1 MREHKSEEILMMF
14 SLGPVQEFIAQ
25 ARRTRDLWFGS
36 YLLSELS
43 IAGAQKFQELGGRL
57 VFPVMV
63 IDTNS
68 EQVEKISAPN
78 KILGI
83 MNTDQPSKIAWQ
95 VRRAIQGKWKE
106 YARAAEEK
114 IGRIINIRTWDR
126 QVSDL
131 LEFQAAWTAMEGLHY
146 DEALS
151 KTEQLLAARKTLRDF
166 KQNDPGAMYGEKK
179 SSLDGGRESVWI
191 NHNRN
196 IGRLLRL
203 GIKEYE
209 TLDAISVIKRLS
221 LILHPD
227 QERFLSV
234 CETAFLP
241 FQDQIRDVTFIGSA
255 VNDYLHTVNELLGK
269 ENLKTI
275 NKLDSNSYDARLFY
289 ERRIGDYLE
298 ECVMVPKEHQE
309 NLKDSIANEL
319 ERMYV
324 QLEKK
329 SRDHQFNFV
338 RPTPYYAFLIADGD
352 RMGEHLRNIK
362 DEQSHIHFSQALS
375 RFALQAAKI
384 MKNHQGQ
391 LVYGG
396 GDDVMAYLPV
406 HTCLNAANEL
416 RESFIE
422 ILGSVI
428 SAPTLSV
435 GIVITH
441 MLEPLEEVRR
451 MAHEAERQAKKT
463 RNALEVHFHKRGG
476 GDLMKVALPFK
487 DNPVEQ
493 MKVLHEYKE
502 FFSAQFAYELRRT
515 YQSYKEMATGS
526 AWLSDPKLLA
536 ELLWMEIERLAFKKK
551 PESIDKATFKKQ
563 WIPKLK
569 ELYDTETEPLERL
582 RILAEQLI
590 LTIHLEKVGTTYEET
605 TASKTS

>member
-1 MREHKSEEILMMF
+1 MQEHKSEEILMMF
-14 SLGPVQEFIAQ
+14 SIGPVQEFIAQ

-43 IAGAQKFQELGGRL
+43 IAGARKFRELGGRL
-57 VFPVMV
+57 VFPAMV
-63 IDTNS
+63 TVTNS
-68 EQVEKISAPN
+68 KQVEKMSAPN

-83 MNTDQPSKIAWQ
+83 MDTDQPSKIAWQ

-131 LEFQAAWTAMEGLHY
+131 LEFQAAWTAMQGLNY

-151 KTEQLLAARKTLRDF
+151 RTEQLLAARKTLRDF

-191 NHNRN
+191 NHDRN
-196 IGRLLRL
+196 IERLLRL
-203 GIKEYE
+203 GIKEHE

-255 VNDYLHTVNELLGK
+255 VTDYLHTVNELLGK
-269 ENLKTI
+269 ENLKPA

-289 ERRIGDYLE
+289 ERRIEDYLE
-298 ECVMVPKEHQE
+298 ECVMVPKERKE

-319 ERMYV
+319 EQMYV
-324 QLEKK
+324 QLEEK
-329 SRDHQFNFV
+329 SRDHQFDFV
-338 RPTPYYAFLIADGD
+338 RPTPYYAFLVADGD

-362 DEQSHIHFSQALS
+362 DEQSHIEFSTALS
-375 RFALQAAKI
+375 RFALEAVKI
-384 MKNHQGQ
+384 MKKHQGQ

-406 HTCLNAANEL
+406 HTCLDAANEL
-416 RESFIE
+416 RKAFIDKM
-422 ILGSVI
+422 GSVI
-428 SAPTLSV
+428 SNPTLSV
-435 GIVITH
+435 GIVIAH
-441 MLEPLEEVRR
+441 MLEPLEEVRH
-451 MAHEAERQAKKT
+451 MAHEAERQAKRT
-463 RNALEVHFHKRGG
+463 RNALAVHFHKRGG
-476 GDLMKVALPFK
+476 GDLIKVAMPF
-487 DNPVEQ
+487 DLHPVEQ
-493 MKVLHEYKE
+493 MKALRDHKV
-502 FFSAQFAYELRRT
+502 FFSAQFAYELRSM
-515 YQSYKEMATGS
+515 YQSYEEMAKGS
-526 AWLSDPKLLA
+526 SWLSDQKLLA

-551 PESIDKATFKKQ
+551 PERIDKETIQEQ

-569 ELYDTETEPLERL
+569 ELYDTEKEPLERF

-590 LTIHLEKVGTTYEET
+590 LTIHLEKGGATYEET